1 MYTQS
6 DFNNMRR
13 ANAMG
18 GRTGS
23 ERPNGTPGFLVLVV
37 VCWVLAFVLFSA
49 GGAGIVIG
57 VLLIFAA
64 VIGVIVWGVK
74 RSSAA
79 AAAPRPASAYPQ
91 PTVLAPMRRTAS
103 AAPAAPAG
111 HLCDEDQ
118 HAAEMRDSAASLDN
132 LQTGYRDYSTAS
144 VQQTETYHDP
154 SQYSLRGGFR
164 TLSREE
170 FRKKADELRSLLGA
184 GIISPEEY
192 RAKLEEYSSF
202 T

>member
-74 RSSAA
+74 RSSA